1 MSDPARSTQPDPWTS
16 PLIDDLHNR
25 VSVRSWT
32 DDAVDPSMID
42 AILSAAF
49 RAPTSSN
56 IQSYSVVVVRDTE
69 TKADLAQTAGGQKHV
84 AATPVF
90 LAFCADLTRIDA
102 ALTRNGHS
110 IRDNNMEV
118 GLVSSVDAT
127 LVGMAA
133 YLSARSLGLAGVMIG
148 GIRNDAVRTAEILG
162 LPDHVYCVFG
172 LCLGWPKTV
181 PPQKPRMDFAAMV
194 HHGHYGNQGGLEPD
208 AALSGYDAA
217 LAAHYD
223 SIGKDTTPD
232 SWTRDMDKKFHP
244 QLRPNLREQL
254 RKKGF
259 DFG

>member
-1 MSDPARSTQPDPWTS
+1 MPDAAVHPQTLTSD
-16 PLIDDLHNR
+16 LIQDLHAR

-32 DDAVDPSMID
+32 DQPVSEQMID
-42 AILSAAF
+42 TILSAAF

-56 IQSYSVVVVRDTE
+56 IQSYSVVIVRDPDIKVSLA
-69 TKADLAQTAGGQKHV
+69 KAAGGQKHV

-90 LAFCADLTRIDA
+90 LAFCADLTRIQDA
-102 ALTRNGHS
+102 LSRNGHT
-110 IRDNNMEV
+110 IQNNNMEV

-133 YLSARSLGLAGVMIG
+133 YMSARSLGLAGVMIG

-172 LCLGWPKTV
+172 LCLGWPDQV

-194 HHGHYGNQGGLEPD
+194 HREQYGNQDVDPTE
-208 AALSGYDAA
+208 ALTSYDAA
-217 LAAHYD
+217 LAAHYQAT
-223 SIGKDTTPD
+223 GRATTPD
-232 SWTRDMDKKFHP
+232 SWTGDMDKKFHP
-244 QLRPNLREQL
+244 QLRPNLRQQL
-254 RKKGF
+254 GKKGF